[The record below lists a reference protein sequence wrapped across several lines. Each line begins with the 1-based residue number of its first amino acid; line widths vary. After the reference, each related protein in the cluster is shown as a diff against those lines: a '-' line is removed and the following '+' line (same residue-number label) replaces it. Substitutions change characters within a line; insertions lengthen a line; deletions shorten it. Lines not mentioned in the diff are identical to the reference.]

1 MLGKT
6 FGPSE
11 TRVLDGECVNHIGL
25 VRGTMFKNELL
36 LHPEVGRTRRRGHP
50 LPRDPFIYG
59 RPYPR
64 NDGGVAEAIHK
75 WRYNCPANEEDA
87 LLASEKDYIT
97 LNKAAVNRGITTVKD
112 VDAYRAKHDCRKT
125 IAGGKAEG
133 FQRPKPRPIPPG
145 PYGLPARPSTPITDV
160 IEHRFQKLFNDEIK
174 EREMAEAARLA
185 EMKEKVM
192 PEKGYYETLACKL
205 RQYQPPVYK
214 EPLWQMKKFSKVKPA
229 VSSWRSDCDKELASH
244 WAGTDKVARKGVKF
258 HDGIYARAHDW
269 DARLTY
275 NGRRRG
281 NINGRF

>member
-1 MLGKT
+1 MQKSY
-6 FGPSE
+6 GPAH

-25 VRGTMFKNELL
+25 VRGSMFKNELL
-36 LHPEVGRTRRRGHP
+36 LHPEVGRARRRGHS
-50 LPRDPFIYG
+50 LPRDPYIYG

-75 WRYNCPANEEDA
+75 WKYNCPASDEEA
-87 LLASEKDYIT
+87 LLRSEKDYVT

-125 IAGGKAEG
+125 IAGGKSDG
-133 FQRPKPRPIPPG
+133 WNRPKPRPIPPG
-145 PYGLPARPSTPITDV
+145 PYGMPARPSTPIGDI

-174 EREMAEAARLA
+174 EREMSSLARMKD
-185 EMKEKVM
+185 MKEKVM

-205 RQYQPPVYK
+205 RQYQPPVHA

-229 VSSWRSDCDKELASH
+229 VSCWRDACDKELATH
-244 WAGTDKVARKGVKF
+244 WAATDKVARKGVKF
-258 HDGIYARAHDW
+258 RDGVYARAHNW
-269 DARLTY
+269 DPRETY

-281 NINGRF
+281 NTDSHF

>member
-1 MLGKT
+1 MKKVY
-6 FGPSE
+6 GPNQ
-11 TRVLDGECVNHIGL
+11 TKVLDGECVNHIGL

-36 LHPEVGRTRRRGHP
+36 LHPEVGRARRRGHP
-50 LPRDPFIYG
+50 LPKEPYIYG

-75 WRYNCPANEEDA
+75 WRYNCPGNDEEA
-87 LLASEKDYIT
+87 LLQSEKDYIT

-125 IAGGKAEG
+125 VAGGQSDG
-133 FQRPKPRPIPPG
+133 WNRPKPRPIPPG
-145 PYGLPARPSTPITDV
+145 PYGVRARPGTPIADV

-174 EREMAEAARLA
+174 EREMAEIARQQ

-205 RQYQPPVYK
+205 RQYQEPVAA
-214 EPLWQMKKFSKVKPA
+214 EPLWHMKKFSKVKPA
-229 VSSWRSDCDKELASH
+229 VSSWRDECSKELATH
-244 WAGTDKVARKGVKF
+244 WNATDKVARKGLRF
-258 HDGIYARAHDW
+258 RDGNYARAHDW

-275 NGRRRG
+275 NGRSKG
-281 NINGRF
+281 NVNGYF